1 MTHRR
6 ARLPGTLAGIAI
18 VLTLAGCSS
27 AATNLLQSAATAVPS
42 APIPAATIGPTL
54 EPALTPA
61 SVAGGGTPSG
71 TSSGS
76 GKQPGTIVCGPQT
89 ASQASAICVAPA
101 DEPYV
106 AAAEKLLS
114 PDELA
119 AATGAKV
126 SQGAAMCAALP
137 AADCTTNPPTA
148 LVTFERASAAPIEV
162 IVRRDASGQLQATR
176 A

>member
-1 MTHRR
+1 MIHRR
-6 ARLPGTLAGIAI
+6 ARLLGTLAGIAI

-27 AATNLLQSAATAVPS
+27 AATNLLQSAASSVPS
-42 APIPAATIGPTL
+42 APIPTATGPTL
-54 EPALTPA
+54 APSETPA
-61 SVAGGGTPSG
+61 SVARGGTPSG
-71 TSSGS
+71 P

-119 AATGAKV
+119 AATGARV

-137 AADCTTNPPTA
+137 AAECTTNPPTA
-148 LVTFERASAAPIEV
+148 LVTFERASAGPIEV
-162 IVRRDASGQLQATR
+162 IVRRDASGQLQASR

>member
-18 VLTLAGCSS
+18 VLTLAGCTS
-27 AATNLLQSAATAVPS
+27 AATNLLQPAASAVPS
-42 APIPAATIGPTL
+42 VSVPAAPASPTLAPGPTP
-54 EPALTPA
+54 PAA
-61 SVAGGGTPSG
+61 AGGGPPSG
-71 TSSGS
+71 P
-76 GKQPGTIVCGPQT
+76 GKQPGTIVCGPET

-114 PDELA
+114 ADELA

-148 LVTFERASAAPIEV
+148 LVTFEQASGDPIEV
-162 IVRRDASGQLQATR
+162 IVRRDASGQLRATR